1 MLTYFE
7 ISCNTLACEER
18 VSTPSATGSPD
29 AGGTVLVVEVAIGC
43 TGVDVD
49 VVVVTEDPADPHE
62 VATTRSET
70 RHWMRALG
78 FLLFIIRVYTMTT
91 AKKRTFARGN
101 MSAPLSDHDAIRQVA
116 ARYARGVDRLDSDL
130 MKSAY
135 WPEAT
140 DDHGVF
146 VGNAMAFCDRVIDS
160 HQRFTATMHC
170 CMNHAIEVSGAS
182 ASGEIYN
189 VTYVFRTDNGVEFLD
204 TWFGRY
210 LDQYE
215 NRNGEWRIIER
226 ICVHENT
233 TSQLIDSHMPIDSA
247 KFRHGS
253 IDRGTTTPLGY

>member
-1 MLTYFE
+1 MVE
-7 ISCNTLACEER
+7 D
-18 VSTPSATGSPD
+18 ATGCTVVEGEVLVD
-29 AGGTVLVVEVAIGC
+29 AGVLDAPH
-43 TGVDVD
+43 DA
-49 VVVVTEDPADPHE
+49 VTART
-62 VATTRSET
+62 ATRQ
-70 RHWMRALG
+70 WIRALG
-78 FLLFIIRVYTMTT
+78 LLHFTTRVYTMTT
-91 AKKRTFARGN
+91 AELRTFSRGN
-101 MSAPLSDHDAIRQVA
+101 MSAALSDHDAIRQVA
-116 ARYARGVDRLDSDL
+116 ARYARGVDRLDGDL

-160 HQRFTATMHC
+160 HQRFTGTMHC
-170 CMNHAIEVSGAS
+170 VMNHAIEVDGSKG
-182 ASGEIYN
+182 SGEIYN
-189 VTYVFRTDNGVEFLD
+189 VTYVFRTDNGVDFLD

-233 TSQLIDSHMPIDSA
+233 TSQSIDSHMPIDSA

-253 IDRGTTTPLGY
+253 IDRGTATPLGY

>member
-1 MLTYFE
+1 M
-7 ISCNTLACEER
+7 
-18 VSTPSATGSPD
+18 STPTATGSPD
-29 AGGTVLVVEVAIGC
+29 AAGTVLVVEEA
-43 TGVDVD
+43 TGAK
-49 VVVVTEDPADPHE
+49 VVGGAVLVVTEDPADPHE
-62 VATTRSET
+62 VASTRSAT
-70 RHWMRALG
+70 RQWVRALG
-78 FLLFIIRVYTMTT
+78 LLQFTTRVYTMTT
-91 AKKRTFARGN
+91 AELRTFSRGN
-101 MSAPLSDHDAIRQVA
+101 MSAALSDHDAIRQVA
-116 ARYARGVDRLDSDL
+116 ARYARGVDRLDGDL

-170 CMNHAIEVSGAS
+170 CMNHAIEVSGTKG
-182 ASGEIYN
+182 SGEIYN
-189 VTYVFRTDNGVEFLD
+189 VTYVFRTDNGVDFLD

-233 TSQLIDSHMPIDSA
+233 TSQSIDSHMPIDSA

-253 IDRGTTTPLGY
+253 IDRGTATPLGY

>member
-1 MLTYFE
+1 
-7 ISCNTLACEER
+7 
-18 VSTPSATGSPD
+18 VSTPNGTGSPD
-29 AGGTVLVVEVAIGC
+29 ATGTVLVVEETTVC
-43 TGVDVD
+43 TVVEDEVL
-49 VVVVTEDPADPHE
+49 VVVEDPVDPQA
-62 VATTRSET
+62 VATTRSAT
-70 RHWMRALG
+70 RQWVRALG
-78 FLLFIIRVYTMTT
+78 LLQFTTRVYTMTT
-91 AKKRTFARGN
+91 AELRTFSRGN
-101 MSAPLSDHDAIRQVA
+101 MSAALSDHDAIRQVA
-116 ARYARGVDRLDSDL
+116 ARYARGVDRLDGDL

-160 HQRFTATMHC
+160 HQRFTGTMHC
-170 CMNHAIEVSGAS
+170 VMNHAIEVNGST

-189 VTYVFRTDNGVEFLD
+189 DTYVFRTDNGVDHID

-233 TSQLIDSHMPIDSA
+233 TSQSIDTHMPIDAA

-253 IDRGTTTPLGY
+253 IDRGTATPLGY

>member
-1 MLTYFE
+1 M
-7 ISCNTLACEER
+7 
-18 VSTPSATGSPD
+18 STPSATGSPD
-29 AGGTVLVVEVAIGC
+29 AGGTVLVVEVATGC
-43 TGVDVD
+43 TVVDVD
-49 VVVVTEDPADPHE
+49 VVVVSVDPADPHE
-62 VATTRSET
+62 VATTRSAT

-78 FLLFIIRVYTMTT
+78 LVLFITRVYTMLT
-91 AKKRTFARGN
+91 AELRTFLRGN
-101 MSAPLSDHDAIRQVA
+101 MSATLSDHDAIRQVA
-116 ARYARGVDRLDSDL
+116 ARYARGVDRLDGDL

-160 HQRFTATMHC
+160 HQRFTGTMHC
-170 CMNHAIEVSGAS
+170 VMNHAIEVNGST

-189 VTYVFRTDNGVEFLD
+189 VTYVFRTDNGVDRID

-233 TSQLIDSHMPIDSA
+233 TSQSIDTHMPIDAA

-253 IDRGTTTPLGY
+253 IDRGTATPLGY